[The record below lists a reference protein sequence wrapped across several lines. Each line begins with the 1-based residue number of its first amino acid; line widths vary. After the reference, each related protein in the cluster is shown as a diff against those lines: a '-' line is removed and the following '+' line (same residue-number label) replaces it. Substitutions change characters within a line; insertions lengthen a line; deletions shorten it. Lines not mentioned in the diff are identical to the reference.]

1 MHNVFNSINKY
12 YVRDDINIYLC
23 NYACERMFIYS
34 WHTSWNFFFFL
45 SFLRKIKTKVC
56 FRWSKTEIKCDDD
69 MAEIELFLLR
79 IFISPRLKE
88 TYLLFNLIINILV
101 FINFFACW
109 VDQEI
114 FNQWCINCTK
124 KNIFHNF
131 CNYSY
136 LVSGSFSSCFHNWL
150 ICFSILSFSSILL
163 IDLYTLCLF

>member
-1 MHNVFNSINKY
+1 MTLIYICVIMRVKGCLY
-12 YVRDDINIYLC
+12 IRDTLLEI
-23 NYACERMFIYS
+23 
-34 WHTSWNFFFFL
+34 FFFL

-88 TYLLFNLIINILV
+88 TYLLFNLIINIFM

-136 LVSGSFSSCFHNWL
+136 LVSESFSSCFHNWL